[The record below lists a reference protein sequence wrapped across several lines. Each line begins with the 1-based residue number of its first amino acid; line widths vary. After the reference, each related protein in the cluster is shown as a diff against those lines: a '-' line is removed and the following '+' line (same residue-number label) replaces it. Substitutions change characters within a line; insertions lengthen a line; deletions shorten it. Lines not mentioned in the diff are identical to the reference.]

1 MPDILRDRNPSL
13 FQRRVRI
20 AYQPVAQLAR
30 SSVGAHSFQAGVQDV
45 DAGFVLP
52 TRCEAMN
59 ASTSFGKNRTARP
72 ILQ

>member
-1 MPDILRDRNPSL
+1 MIRFDSQAGYWL
-13 FQRRVRI
+13 
-20 AYQPVAQLAR
+20 
-30 SSVGAHSFQAGVQDV
+30 VGGCLLDNRWLGSWRAAHSFQPGVHDV